1 MITQEDAIQ
10 ICKQKFLTEHDTLS
24 VIQRYIYDCKGVEV
38 DLISPGRNVF
48 QIQLMNVAMDS
59 ACNYYLSLS

>member
-24 VIQRYIYDCKGVEV
+24 VIQRYIYDRKGVEV
-38 DLISPGRNVF
+38 DLISPGINVF

-59 ACNYYLSLS
+59 ACKYYLTL